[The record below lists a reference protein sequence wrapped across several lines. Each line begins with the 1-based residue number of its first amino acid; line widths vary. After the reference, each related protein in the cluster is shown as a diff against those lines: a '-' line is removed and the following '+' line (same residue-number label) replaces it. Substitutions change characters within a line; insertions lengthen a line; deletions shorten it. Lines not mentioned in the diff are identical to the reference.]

1 MDPNSEQLKKER
13 SRYYVFRERTNTLA
27 KKILESYNQYY
38 SVQKLIS
45 ESYQV
50 NSEPADQGAI
60 AKDMRKL
67 KDCYDMLIN
76 STMPA
81 INSKI
86 NNLTYE
92 IKQIEQREETAAERA
107 AEEARARAEAAY
119 YERVWLGGI

>member
-50 NSEPADQGAI
+50 NSESADQGVM
-60 AKDMRKL
+60 AKDIRKL
-67 KDCYDMLIN
+67 KESYDMLVG
-76 STMPA
+76 STIPA

-86 NNLTYE
+86 NNLTYQ

-107 AEEARARAEAAY
+107 AEEARARAEASY
-119 YERVWLGGI
+119 YERV

>member
-50 NSEPADQGAI
+50 NSESADQGAI
-60 AKDMRKL
+60 AKDIIKL
-67 KDCYDMLIN
+67 KECYDMLIN
-76 STMPA
+76 STIPA
-81 INSKI
+81 INQKI

-92 IKQIEQREETAAERA
+92 IRQIEQREESAAERA
-107 AEEARARAEAAY
+107 AEEARAIEEASY
-119 YERVWLGGI
+119 YERV

>member
-50 NSEPADQGAI
+50 NSESADQGAI
-60 AKDMRKL
+60 AKDIRKL
-67 KDCYDMLIN
+67 KECYDMLIN

-81 INSKI
+81 INYKI
-86 NNLTYE
+86 NNLTYQ
-92 IKQIEQREETAAERA
+92 IRQIEQREETAAERA
-107 AEEARARAEAAY
+107 AEEARARAEAQY
-119 YERVWLGGI
+119 YERV

>member
-13 SRYYVFRERTNTLA
+13 SKYYVFRERTNTLA

-50 NSEPADQGAI
+50 NSEAADQGAI
-60 AKDMRKL
+60 AKDVRKV
-67 KDCYDMLIN
+67 KECYDLLIN
-76 STMPA
+76 STIPA

-86 NNLTYE
+86 NNLTYQ
-92 IKQIEQREETAAERA
+92 IKQVEQKEESAAERA
-107 AEEARARAEAAY
+107 AEEARARAEASY
-119 YERVWLGGI
+119 YERV

>member
-50 NSEPADQGAI
+50 NSESADQGVI
-60 AKDMRKL
+60 AKDIRKL
-67 KDCYDMLIN
+67 KESYDMLVG
-76 STMPA
+76 STIPA

-86 NNLTYE
+86 NNLTYQ

-107 AEEARARAEAAY
+107 AEEARARAEASY
-119 YERVWLGGI
+119 YERV

>member
-13 SRYYVFRERTNTLA
+13 SRYYVFREKTNTLA

-50 NSEPADQGAI
+50 NSESADQGVM
-60 AKDMRKL
+60 AKDIRKL
-67 KDCYDMLIN
+67 KESYDMLVG
-76 STMPA
+76 STIPA

-86 NNLTYE
+86 NNLTYQ

-107 AEEARARAEAAY
+107 AEEARARAEASY
-119 YERVWLGGI
+119 YERV

>member
-50 NSEPADQGAI
+50 NSESADQGVM
-60 AKDMRKL
+60 AKDIRKL
-67 KDCYDMLIN
+67 KENYDMLVG
-76 STMPA
+76 STIPA

-86 NNLTYE
+86 NNLTYQ

-107 AEEARARAEAAY
+107 AEEARARAEASY
-119 YERVWLGGI
+119 YERV

>member
-50 NSEPADQGAI
+50 NSEPADQGVM
-60 AKDMRKL
+60 AKDIRKI
-67 KDCYDMLIN
+67 KECYDMLVG
-76 STMPA
+76 STIPA

-86 NNLTYE
+86 NNLTYQ
-92 IKQIEQREETAAERA
+92 IKQMEQREETAAERA
-107 AEEARARAEAAY
+107 AEEARARAEASY
-119 YERVWLGGI
+119 YERV